1 MSRDQSDP
9 VTKRIA
15 GVPPSPIRSLIRM
28 ILPQEDQADELHST
42 RGTRAADATD
52 PTVVTS
58 NQAAALALV
67 FPQPKARGA
76 QPHGQVLLASEGDL
90 AAGGV
95 LVMIDEDW
103 IERQLTMAPELSRA
117 RRKNLSRL
125 LATVERST
133 SGRTASEL
141 SEVSPA
147 PLSLPEPRPELR
159 DAG

>member
-1 MSRDQSDP
+1 
-9 VTKRIA
+9 
-15 GVPPSPIRSLIRM
+15 M
-28 ILPQEDQADELHST
+28 ILPQEDHADELHPTS
-42 RGTRAADATD
+42 GTRAADATD

-76 QPHGQVLLASEGDL
+76 QPHGQVLLASEGDP

-117 RRKNLSRL
+117 RRKDLSRL

-133 SGRTASEL
+133 QVETSSVPSLVLLEP
-141 SEVSPA
+141 SP
-147 PLSLPEPRPELR
+147 LQEPQSKWRA
-159 DAG
+159 AG